1 MTKRDKNI
9 IAKRLVHSYLSSII
23 SIALVLLLIGLFALL
38 AVNAQQV
45 SNYFKENVKI
55 SAIFKENITEE
66 RAKII
71 QQKLNILD
79 GVKESYFI
87 SKEEGTREMV
97 ELLGEDFLKVFDNN
111 PIPISVELKLRGEYV
126 VADSIERVKQ
136 KILEFNEIEE
146 LSYQHSIIEVL
157 NNNIEKIGLVLMIF
171 ALLLMFISF
180 VLINNTVRLNIYSK
194 RFSIYTMRL
203 VGATKSFIRSPFL
216 IKSMFQGVIAGLLAS
231 VALLGVLYYV
241 RDEFEQLF
249 AIFNLQLMGVVLIGV
264 VILGG
269 LICLICTFFV
279 VNKLVRINNDDL
291 YY

>member
-241 RDEFEQLF
+241 RNEFEQLF